1 MKDWES
7 SIALV
12 SIGFLLMATF
22 ARAPEPSSSGLLNLS
37 LEQLSNIEV
46 AADLKRTAPAS
57 EAAPVFAAAQ
67 ESKDISVS
75 SNIAWKF

>member
-7 SIALV
+7 SIALA

-22 ARAPEPSSSGLLNLS
+22 ARAPETSSSGLLNLS

-46 AADLKRTAPAS
+46 ASDIKRPEPAS
-57 EAAPVFAAAQ
+57 EIAPIFATAQ
-67 ESKDISVS
+67 ESKDTSVS